1 MKSPAYP
8 GYFSWHFVCDKMRQI
23 ACPKSRKC
31 LVSRKLKKNKKERNK
46 AMNTVNKGL
55 TFGVGVGIGTGIMY
69 LLDPDRGKRR
79 RALLRD
85 KCVSAQRKTGE
96 CIEVTA
102 RDLSNR
108 ARGIASSIQS
118 RFTSAE
124 TNDAVLVDRVRS
136 KLGRIVSHPGA
147 IEVAAENGNVTLNG
161 PILEGEVDSL
171 LSCVRWIPGVNDVAN
186 NLEVHQEAGNQ
197 PALQGGRE
205 RPDHRFEFLQENWS
219 PAARFVAGAAGASL
233 AVYGGTRRD
242 ALGAGLGAAGL
253 LLLTR
258 GITNTEFKRLAGWDD
273 GPKTDGERTRRDHD
287 DSRVEN
293 LFSQSSAPI

>member
-1 MKSPAYP
+1 
-8 GYFSWHFVCDKMRQI
+8 
-23 ACPKSRKC
+23 
-31 LVSRKLKKNKKERNK
+31 LKKKQERRNE
-46 AMNTVNKGL
+46 AMNKTL
-55 TFGVGVGIGTGIMY
+55 TFGVGLGIGTGVMY

-85 KCVSAQRKTGE
+85 KCVSATRKTGE
-96 CIEVTA
+96 GIETTA

-108 ARGIASSIQS
+108 ARGIATSIQS

-124 TNDAVLVDRVRS
+124 TDDTVLSDRVRS

-147 IEVAAENGNVTLNG
+147 IEVAAENGHVTLSG
-161 PILEGEVDSL
+161 PVLESEVDSL
-171 LSCVRWIPGVNDVAN
+171 LTCVKRIQGVNEVAN
-186 NLEVHQEAGNQ
+186 NLEVHKEAGNH

-205 RPDHRFEFLQENWS
+205 RQGHRFEFLQENWS

-242 ALGAGLGAAGL
+242 ALGAGLGTAGL

-258 GITNTEFKRLAGWDD
+258 GITNTEFSRLVGFGEDV
-273 GPKTDGERTRRDHD
+273 KTESKPTQPDRDSSNVQD
-287 DSRVEN
+287 
-293 LFSQSSAPI
+293 LFRQSSAAI